1 VVFALESDSSR
12 ANGFLKTVAG
22 VILLVAL
29 AVAPLNFGSTRPLAW
44 QTLIAMTATGGAVW
58 FFSCLLNR
66 RWPKVPLVP
75 CVGALLIAVAASL
88 WIFLL
93 PLAEM
98 PSFTARHLSRLVARW
113 PYSIVPRDFGLVI
126 AWASAAIVAWFAL
139 VDLAR
144 KPVWRSAIAWVMV
157 SAGAA
162 VALLGLL
169 QNATRAPGIYWDDS
183 VRMPGAF
190 FGTFFH
196 HTSAGAFLNTAWPL
210 GFALA
215 LDRIRHHRPTTAR
228 SRLLIYGSLIC
239 SAVILAAHS
248 GHVSRLPQVIAI
260 VALVACVFWVR
271 AWRAMGRMPELRW
284 ATGAVCA
291 MLLTAVI
298 GFGATRLD
306 HITARWNLLNWD
318 GLVGGRPVV
327 AAAPVEEWPKLMR
340 HDLFVPS
347 KHGEYPLGD
356 RGAAY
361 ATAWAA
367 GKIRPWLGWGPGG
380 WTAAAA
386 ATSNDP
392 FIRTFFLMV
401 QFTHNDYLQTWV
413 EWGLIGAA
421 GWALLVPGS
430 VVNAFKQL
438 GSLPSR
444 DLVGAAAAVALGCV
458 LVQSLI
464 DFPLQI
470 PAVAFNAIAL
480 SALAWTV
487 PSERIPF
494 RCVSS
499 SSLS

>member
-1 VVFALESDSSR
+1 VVFALDSDSSR
-12 ANGFLKTVAG
+12 ANGLLKTVAG
-22 VILLVAL
+22 VILLTAL
-29 AVAPLNFGSTRPLAW
+29 TLAPLNFGSTRLVAF
-44 QTLIAMTATGGAVW
+44 QTLIAMAATGGAFW

-66 RWPKVPLVP
+66 RWPKVPLIP
-75 CVGALLIAVAASL
+75 SVGALFIAVAATL

-93 PLAEM
+93 PLSEI
-98 PSFTARHLSRLVARW
+98 PPFTARHLSRLVARW
-113 PYSIVPRDFGLVI
+113 PYSIVPRDFGLVM
-126 AWASAAIVAWFAL
+126 AWACAAIVAWFAL

-144 KPVWRSAIAWVMV
+144 KPAWRSAIAWVMV
-157 SAGAA
+157 LVGAA

-169 QNATRAPGIYWDDS
+169 QNATRARGIYWDNS
-183 VRMPGAF
+183 VPMPGSF

-196 HTSAGAFLNTAWPL
+196 HTSAGAFLNTTWPL

-215 LDRIRHHRPTTAR
+215 LDRIRRHRTTTFR
-228 SRLLIYGSLIC
+228 SRLLIYGSLFC
-239 SAVILAAHS
+239 SAMILAAHS

-271 AWRAMGRMPELRW
+271 AWRALSRMPELRW
-284 ATGAVCA
+284 ATVAVCA
-291 MLLTAVI
+291 LLITVVV

-306 HITARWNLLNWD
+306 DITARWNLLRWD
-318 GLVGGRPVV
+318 GLVGGRAVV
-327 AAAPVEEWPKLMR
+327 AAAPVEDWPKLMR

-367 GKIRPWLGWGPGG
+367 GIARPWLGWGPGG

-413 EWGLIGAA
+413 EWGLIGAT
-421 GWALLVPGS
+421 GWALLVPGA
-430 VVNAFKQL
+430 VVNAFKNL
-438 GSLPSR
+438 GGHPSR
-444 DLVGAAAAVALGCV
+444 DLVGAAAAVALGSV

-470 PAVAFNAIAL
+470 PAVAFNAVAL
-480 SALAWTV
+480 SALAWSV

>member
-1 VVFALESDSSR
+1 MVFALDPESSR
-12 ANGFLKTVAG
+12 ANGSLKTVAG
-22 VILLVAL
+22 VILLAAL
-29 AVAPLNFGSTRPLAW
+29 ALAPLNFGSTRLLPF
-44 QTLIAMTATGGAVW
+44 QTLITLAATGGAVW
-58 FFSCLLNR
+58 LFSCLFSR
-66 RWPKVPLVP
+66 HWPSIPIIP
-75 CVGALLIAVAASL
+75 CVGVFLIAVTAAA
-88 WIFLL
+88 WMFLL
-93 PLAEM
+93 PLADL
-98 PSFTARHLSRLVARW
+98 PSFTARHLSRLVSRW
-113 PYSIVPRDFGLVI
+113 PYSIVPRDFGLIV
-126 AWASAAIVAWFAL
+126 AWSGAAIVAWFAL

-144 KPVWRSAIAWVMV
+144 KPGWRSSIAWVMV
-157 SAGAA
+157 GSGAA
-162 VALLGLL
+162 VAVLGLL
-169 QNATRAPGIYWDDS
+169 QNATRARGIYWDNS

-196 HTSAGAFLNTAWPL
+196 HTSAGAFLNTVWPL
-210 GFALA
+210 GLALA
-215 LDRIRHHRPTTAR
+215 LDRIRRDRVTTTR
-228 SRLLIYGSLIC
+228 SRILVYGALLC
-239 SAVILAAHS
+239 SALILAAHS

-260 VALVACVFWVR
+260 VALAAFALWARVWSAF
-271 AWRAMGRMPELRW
+271 GRMRELRW
-284 ATGAVCA
+284 ATGAVSA
-291 MLLTAVI
+291 LLLTAVV

-306 HITARWNLLNWD
+306 DISARWNLLGWG

-327 AAAPVEEWPKLMR
+327 APAPVEEWPKLMR
-340 HDLFVPS
+340 HDLFIPS
-347 KHGEYPLGD
+347 NHGQYPLGD

-367 GKIRPWLGWGPGG
+367 VNVRPWLGWGPGG

-386 ATSNDP
+386 AMSNDP

-413 EWGLIGAA
+413 EWGLIGAV
-421 GWALLVPGS
+421 GWALLVPGA

-438 GSLPSR
+438 GWRPSH
-444 DLVGAAAAVALGCV
+444 DFIGAAAAVALGSV

-480 SALAWTV
+480 SALAWSI

-494 RCVSS
+494 RCVSP